1 MIEYREITSA
11 DGDLVGAL
19 EINDGVLKKFRCAKK
34 VEVFYFHYLKQILLV

>member
-19 EINDGVLKKFRCAKK
+19 KIDGGVLTKFTYDEGSKYMPFELSAEDTRA
-34 VEVFYFHYLKQILLV
+34 